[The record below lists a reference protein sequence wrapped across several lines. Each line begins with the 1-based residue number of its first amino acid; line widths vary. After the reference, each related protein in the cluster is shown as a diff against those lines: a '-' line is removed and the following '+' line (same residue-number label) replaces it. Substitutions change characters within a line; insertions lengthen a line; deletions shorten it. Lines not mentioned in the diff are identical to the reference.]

1 MGITD
6 LIAGFL
12 QDCLDEAENGVLEVQ
27 RSDLAQRFNCVPSQ
41 INYVMSTRFSPE
53 RGYIVESRRGGNG
66 YIRITRVRVDR
77 ETLLMHVINSL
88 GEAVDLS
95 SARAILGNLA
105 QSGAVEEDICR
116 ALAAAAVSVA
126 GCCAFELLYRLL
138 LRKNNTLGDLSA
150 AVTGL
155 LIAMVSPVTT
165 PYWILLIGDFFA
177 IVVVK
182 QLFGGVGKNFLN
194 PALAARAFMLSWAGE
209 MTTWVGPH
217 SSVPIAGAFDAATY
231 PTPMAL
237 LHENNLE
244 GLTQMYDLP
253 EMLVGLTGGS
263 MGEVSALLLLLG
275 GMFLIFRKVITWYIP
290 VSYIGTVAALTFLF
304 PRGNDPVQWML
315 YNLLGGGLMLGAF
328 FMATDYVTSPVS
340 HKGQAIFGVGCGLI
354 TVFIRYFGSYSEGV
368 CYAILVMNLTV
379 WLIDKNIRPNRFGV
393 VKAAKSEKK
402 EAAGK

>member
-1 MGITD
+1 MNYKELNLIGSSSPHIRTKDGAGHIMGEV
-6 LIAGFL
+6 LIAMAL
-12 QDCLDEAENGVLEVQ
+12 P
-27 RSDLAQRFNCVPSQ
+27 LAF
-41 INYVMSTRFSPE
+41 
-53 RGYIVESRRGGNG
+53 
-66 YIRITRVRVDR
+66 
-77 ETLLMHVINSL
+77 
-88 GEAVDLS
+88 AVYNF
-95 SARAILGNLA
+95 GP
-105 QSGAVEEDICR
+105 R
-116 ALAAAAVSVA
+116 ALATAAVSAA
-126 GCCAFELLYRLL
+126 GCCAFEWLYRAA
-138 LRKNNTLGDLSA
+138 LRKDNTLGDLSA
-150 AVTGL
+150 AVTGV
-155 LIAMVSPVTT
+155 LIAFVCPVTI

-177 IVVVK
+177 IVFVK
-182 QLFGGVGKNFLN
+182 QLFGGIGKNFLN

-209 MTTWVGPH
+209 MTTWVGPRTAA
-217 SSVPIAGAFDAATY
+217 PIVGAFDAATY

-244 GLTQMYDLP
+244 GLSQMYDLP

-263 MGEVSALLLLLG
+263 MGEVSALLLVLG
-275 GMFLIFRKVITWYIP
+275 GLFLIFRKVITWYIP

-340 HKGQAIFGVGCGLI
+340 HKGQVIFGVGCGLI